1 MKIVCLFAG
10 LCLLLIPST
19 GHAQGAGFQ
28 GGASIDPDQFYV
40 GSHYETRA
48 LVDRLHLR
56 PGIEGGFG
64 DDLTVATINIE
75 FLYKFPLPNSP
86 WTIYQGTGPA
96 IVIVR
101 QNDQS
106 ELEAG
111 LSYVFGF
118 AHESGFFTELKVGG
132 FSAPQLKFG
141 VGFTIR

>member
-1 MKIVCLFAG
+1 MKIAGVCAA
-10 LCLLLIPST
+10 LLLVLLPSQS
-19 GHAQGAGFQ
+19 HAQGVGFQ
-28 GGASIDPDQFYV
+28 AGVSIDPDQFYV
-40 GSHYETRA
+40 GSHYETA
-48 LVDRLHLR
+48 PLVDRLHLR

-64 DDLTVATINIE
+64 DDLTLAAINIE
-75 FLYKFPLPNSP
+75 FLYKFPLQNSP

-101 QNDQS
+101 QHDES

-118 AHESGFFTELKVGG
+118 AHNSGFFTELKVGG

-141 VGFTIR
+141 VGFTVR

>member
-1 MKIVCLFAG
+1 MRIACFCAALF
-10 LCLLLIPST
+10 LFVLPSAS
-19 GHAQGAGFQ
+19 HAQGVGFQ
-28 GGASIDPDQFYV
+28 AGASIDPDQVYV
-40 GSHYETRA
+40 GSHYETGA

-64 DDLTVATINIE
+64 DDLTVATVNIE
-75 FLYKFPLPNSP
+75 FLYKFPLQHSA

-101 QNDQS
+101 HDDDS

-118 AHESGFFTELKVGG
+118 AHNSGFFTEIKVGG

-141 VGFTIR
+141 VGFTVH